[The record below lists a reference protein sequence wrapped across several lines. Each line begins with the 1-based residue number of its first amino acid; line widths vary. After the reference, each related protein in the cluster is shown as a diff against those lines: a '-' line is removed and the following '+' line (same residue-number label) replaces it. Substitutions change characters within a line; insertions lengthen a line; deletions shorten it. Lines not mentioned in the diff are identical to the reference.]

1 MTNFQK
7 EIDELQQRM
16 ADLERQKEEY
26 EINEQQKSSSMK
38 HNLSIFEKQ
47 LLSTDDVFNQYRP
60 KAEKG
65 HQVQQLIQQEEQRLQ
80 KIFNEEYE
88 MTRREKCIHNC
99 PLSKRGREIQY
110 EIHCLKGNGPI
121 WNHVTS
127 EAVYNMLKII
137 DNRLTK
143 LENNI

>member
-1 MTNFQK
+1 MTDFQK
-7 EIDELQQRM
+7 EIDELQKRM
-16 ADLERQKEEY
+16 ANLERQKLEH
-26 EINEQQKSSSMK
+26 EINEQQKKSSMR
-38 HNLSIFEKQ
+38 HNLNIFEKQ
-47 LLSTDDVFNQYRP
+47 FLTRNDVFNQYRTEGENDC
-60 KAEKG
+60 K
-65 HQVQQLIQQEEQRLQ
+65 VQQLIQEEEQRLQ
-80 KIFNEEYE
+80 TILQQESLNQ
-88 MTRREKCIHNC
+88 RGRNHDQ
-99 PLSKRGREIQY
+99 LSKIGKEAQY

>member
-1 MTNFQK
+1 MTNFIK
-7 EIDELQQRM
+7 EMEQLQQRM
-16 ADLERQKEEY
+16 VELERQKEEH
-26 EINEQQKSSSMK
+26 EAKEQEKSSSMK
-38 HNLSIFEKQ
+38 YNLSIFEKQ
-47 LLSTDDVFNQYRP
+47 FLTRDDVFNQYRP
-60 KAEKG
+60 KAENDYKA
-65 HQVQQLIQQEEQRLQ
+65 QRLIQQEEQRLQ
-80 KIFNEEYE
+80 TILNQEAQNQ
-88 MTRREKCIHNC
+88 RGRNPHQ
-99 PLSKRGREIQY
+99 LSKIGKEAQY

>member
-1 MTNFQK
+1 MTDFQK
-7 EIDELQQRM
+7 EIDELQKRM
-16 ADLERQKEEY
+16 ANLERQKLEH
-26 EINEQQKSSSMK
+26 EINEQQKKSSMR
-38 HNLSIFEKQ
+38 HNLNIFEKQ
-47 LLSTDDVFNQYRP
+47 FLTRDDVFNQYRTEEENDC
-60 KAEKG
+60 K
-65 HQVQQLIQQEEQRLQ
+65 VQQLIQQEEQRLQ
-80 KIFNEEYE
+80 TILHKESLNQ
-88 MTRREKCIHNC
+88 RGRN
-99 PLSKRGREIQY
+99 PDQLSKIGKEAQY